1 MLFNDIF
8 FLEIF
13 LILIV
18 LFYLLNTNLL
28 ILLYTG
34 FLYLLL
40 LGGLALINDS
50 DIYIGFLWVID
61 LGVGLVF
68 FIFILHFTFFL
79 FQKSYLNLSV
89 RHFFFLLL
97 LFVFTLIFFNNS
109 TTLVDSTFNFTLL
122 KTWFFKI
129 SYIDYY
135 TVNYTYEIT
144 DLNTIRDSYF
154 ILNSLEF
161 FIINFSLL
169 FGLVSSIVL
178 SFFIQRVFNYLNF
191 TQIISYKILNNNY
204 STFIIRNQNFSL
216 QQLTYGYVN
225 QYNKNKF

>member
-1 MLFNDIF
+1 LLFNDIF